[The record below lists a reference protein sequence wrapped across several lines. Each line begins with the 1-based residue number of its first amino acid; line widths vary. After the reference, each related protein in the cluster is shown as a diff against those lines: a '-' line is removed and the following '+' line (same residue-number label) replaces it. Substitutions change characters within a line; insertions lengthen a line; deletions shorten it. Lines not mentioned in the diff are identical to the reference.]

1 MIDFSLPRELEELKE
16 RTRRFVRDVV
26 IPAEARDV
34 GDGHGV
40 DPALRAELQQQARAA
55 GLFAPHVPREYGGLG
70 LDMRGRSVVF
80 EEAGYSVLGPQALN
94 CAAPDEGNMH
104 LLELVATDEQK
115 QRYLVPLAAGE
126 TRSCFAMT
134 EPAPGAGSD
143 PAMLRTRAERSDGGW
158 VINGR
163 KHFITGAD
171 GAAFAICMARTEDA
185 VEDGRG
191 ATLFL
196 VDAHNEG
203 MVVGRPL
210 KTMDSAFVG
219 GHFEV
224 EFRDCRVAEDAVLG
238 EPGLGFR
245 YAQARLAPARLTHC
259 MRWLGLARR
268 ALDIAL
274 DRAAERE
281 AFGSRLGELGMV
293 QALVA
298 DCVIDI
304 ESSRALIQRAAW
316 VLDSGGSGRGE
327 SQVAK
332 VHVSEAVGRVVDRAM
347 QICGGLG
354 VSNELPL
361 ARYLGEVRPF
371 RIYDGPSETHRA
383 AIARRAFRR
392 REGERAE

>member
-16 RTRRFVRDVV
+16 RTRRFVREVV
-26 IPAEARDV
+26 IPTEARDV
-34 GDGHGV
+34 GGGHGV
-40 DPALRAELQQQARAA
+40 DPALRVELQQQARAA
-55 GLFAPHVPREYGGLG
+55 GLLAPHVGRAYGGLG
-70 LDMRGRSVVF
+70 LDMRGRSVVL

-104 LLELVATDEQK
+104 LLELVANEQQK
-115 QRYLVPLAAGE
+115 QRYLVPLAAGA

-163 KHFITGAD
+163 KHFITGAE

-196 VDAHNEG
+196 VEAENEG

-224 EFRDCRVAEDAVLG
+224 EFRDCRVADDAVLG

-332 VHVSEAVGRVVDRAM
+332 VHVSEAVGRQDDRGAGRDAGLR
-347 QICGGLG
+347 GGAADR
-354 VSNELPL
+354 L
-361 ARYLGEVRPF
+361 AG
-371 RIYDGPSETHRA
+371 
-383 AIARRAFRR
+383 
-392 REGERAE
+392 